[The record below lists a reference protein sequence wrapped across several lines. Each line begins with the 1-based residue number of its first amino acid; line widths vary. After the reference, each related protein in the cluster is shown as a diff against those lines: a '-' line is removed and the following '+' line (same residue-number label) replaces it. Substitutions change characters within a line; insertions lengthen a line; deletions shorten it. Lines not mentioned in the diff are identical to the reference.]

1 MKRISAVLMMS
12 VVLLASQGAWAQDAA
27 EADRRPAIPTFLGDT
42 GLWFVPSAEVVGA
55 KLWSASV
62 YRTVLD
68 YNQGFTN
75 LAFFP
80 VTFSAGLGSRAE
92 VFGSLRTVT
101 RIDRDIRP
109 LFVPGNLENG
119 GVLNGYPFVREPWT
133 GNDMGDLIVGG
144 KYQLRVAIPRHPDS
158 LRGSWPAEAAD
169 GRCRHGG
176 RHRRGWT
183 TCWMESSAA
192 WPVEWSFSGFA
203 GMTWRGS
210 PDEVNLSDSFRWG
223 VGAGFGARSS
233 FRFTTELFGDV
244 AFDDVVWRDA
254 LPPAGIDGSRPPV
267 ISERGI

>member
-1 MKRISAVLMMS
+1 MS
-12 VVLLASQGAWAQDAA
+12 VVLLASRGAWAQASADDPDA
-27 EADRRPAIPTFLGDT
+27 RPAIPTFLGDT
-42 GLWFVPSAEVVGA
+42 GLWFVPTAEVVGA

-80 VTFSAGLGSRAE
+80 VTFSAGVGHRTE

-109 LFVPGNLENG
+109 LFVPSNVENG

-133 GNDMGDLIVGG
+133 GNDLGDLIVGG
-144 KYQLRVAIPRHPDS
+144 KDQSRLTVAQRS
-158 LRGSWPAEAAD
+158 GGLRGSDHVQAAD

-176 RHRRGWT
+176 RHRSSWT

-192 WPVEWSFSGFA
+192 WPAESSSPA
-203 GMTWRGS
+203 LPAWRGEAIPTRSIS
-210 PDEVNLSDSFRWG
+210 PTVC
-223 VGAGFGARSS
+223 AGESERASARAAAS
-233 FRFTTELFGDV
+233 
-244 AFDDVVWRDA
+244 
-254 LPPAGIDGSRPPV
+254 GSRPSCSGTLP
-267 ISERGI
+267 STTSSGATPCRLPASTGRGLRSSRSADLT